1 MQEESA
7 DMADLRAEKA
17 ELRLRALS
25 SVGIVIVILG
35 AIHYGSYAWPAVAGI
50 IALVSLSEY
59 YSLVNRLAEKRAARI
74 SPGVGYII
82 SCVFLF
88 AAMQENAQ
96 PIVLAM
102 ILSLCVCGV
111 FVVEIFRRQISRA
124 GGESYAV
131 QNAGAVISG
140 VLYITVPWTCM
151 IMLRDYIVGRQVLT
165 TLFFCTWACDVG
177 AYIGGKLF
185 GTVKLCP
192 NVSPGKTVQGFVA
205 GIIGSLLVNAICIYY
220 FSLPTYPL
228 IFIGFICGIFGQV
241 GDLAESLIKREAKQK
256 DSGKLIPGHGGMLDR
271 FDSILF
277 NGVLTYLVL
286 RVLL

>member
-1 MQEESA
+1 MQGEKDA
-7 DMADLRAEKA
+7 MADLRAEKA

-35 AIHYGSYAWPAVAGI
+35 AIYYGGYAWPAVAGI
-50 IALVSLSEY
+50 IALFSLSEY
-59 YSLVNRLAEKRAARI
+59 YALVNRMAERKSARI

-82 SCVFLF
+82 SALFLF
-88 AAMQENAQ
+88 AAMQETAQ

-111 FVVEIFRRQISRA
+111 YVVEIFRRQLT

-140 VLYITVPWTCM
+140 VLYIAVPWTCM
-151 IMLRDYIVGRQVLT
+151 IMLRDYIVGREVLT
-165 TLFFCTWACDVG
+165 TLFMCTWACDVG

-192 NVSPGKTVQGFVA
+192 AVSPGKTVQGFAA
-205 GIIGSLLVNAICIYY
+205 GIIGSLLVNAICIYA

-228 IFIGFICGIFGQV
+228 IFIGFICGIFGQI

-277 NGVLTYLVL
+277 NGLLTYLLL
-286 RVLL
+286 RVVL

>member
-1 MQEESA
+1 MQGESA
-7 DMADLRAEKA
+7 DMADLRAEKT

-25 SVGIVIVILG
+25 GVGIVIVILG
-35 AIHYGSYAWPAVAGI
+35 AIYYGGYAWASVAGI
-50 IALVSLSEY
+50 IALFSLSEY
-59 YSLVNRLAEKRAARI
+59 YSMVNKLAEKHAARI

-82 SCVFLF
+82 SAVFLF

-111 FVVEIFRRQISRA
+111 YVVEIFRRQLT

-131 QNAGAVISG
+131 HNAGAVISG

-151 IMLRDYIVGRQVLT
+151 IMLREYIVGRQVLT

-192 NVSPGKTVQGFVA
+192 QVSPGKTVQGFAA
-205 GIIGSLLVNAICIYY
+205 GIIGSLLVNAICIYS

-228 IFIGFICGIFGQV
+228 ILIGFICGIFGQI

-277 NGVLTYLVL
+277 NGLLTYLLL
-286 RVLL
+286 RVAL